1 MNHSIGSGKLF
12 SRGLFTAAIFLA
24 LALPAPALTFNL
36 TFDSSVTSQPNALQ
50 IETAFINATLVF
62 QNLYTN
68 VMTVN
73 ITVFFLG
80 GIGLGQSFTQET
92 GNPSYSQLT
101 NALRNARTTAA
112 DTNAVASLP
121 PIDPTPNFS
130 AGTNWWVPTAES
142 KALNDLPVPYNVA
155 TNDPAEDGQVYFDS
169 GKSYTFDPTNRAVS
183 GKFDFIGV
191 AEHEISEVLGRIY
204 SLNVGGDGYVPY
216 DLFRFTNS
224 GARSLD
230 VNATNAYFSLD
241 GGVTALKYFNS
252 PVNGGDLQDWA
263 QESPA
268 DSYDAF
274 LISGQKA
281 FLSSADLTA
290 LDILG
295 YKLNLTVPRLS
306 GARLANGS
314 FQLTFTNISGLNFSI
329 LSSTNIATAATN
341 WTVLGMPIETPAAGQ
356 YQFTDSITNKARFY
370 RVRLN

>member
-68 VMTVN
+68 AMTAN
-73 ITVFFLG
+73 ITVFFMSG
-80 GIGLGQSFTQET
+80 VGLGQSFTDEIGHPVYT
-92 GNPSYSQLT
+92 NLT
-101 NALRNARTTAA
+101 LALLATRTTAA
-112 DTNAVASLP
+112 DSNSVASLP
-121 PIDPTPNFS
+121 INDPTPNS
-130 AGTNWWVPTAES
+130 AAGTNWWIARAEA
-142 KALNDLPVPYNVA
+142 KALNILPPPCNVP
-155 TNDPAEDGQVYFDS
+155 TNSPSEDGQIYFDS
-169 GKSYTFDPTNRAVS
+169 TKSYTFDPTNRAVS

-204 SLNVGGDGYVPY
+204 SLNVGGGGYVPY

-230 VNATNAYFSLD
+230 VNATNAYLSVD
-241 GGVTALKYFNS
+241 GGVTALKSFYTN
-252 PVNGGDLQDWA
+252 VNLGDIQDW
-263 QESPA
+263 QTSSPA
-268 DSYDAF
+268 DAYDAF
-274 LISGQKA
+274 LTSGQKA

-306 GARLANGS
+306 GTRLGNGN
-314 FQLTFTNISGLNFSI
+314 FQLTFTNVSGLNFSI
-329 LSSTNIATAATN
+329 LASTNIATAVTN
-341 WTVLGMPIETPAAGQ
+341 WTVLGTPIETPAAGQ
-356 YQFTDSITNKARFY
+356 YQFTDSVTNKARFY